1 LRLAHTIGDTV
12 WTFRDLKDV
21 LAKASPLRSGDVLA
35 GISATSSE
43 ERVAARMRLA
53 IARRPGAFGA
63 CCRRIRFCPFR

>member
-12 WTFRDLKDV
+12 WTFRDLK
-21 LAKASPLRSGDVLA
+21 DVLA